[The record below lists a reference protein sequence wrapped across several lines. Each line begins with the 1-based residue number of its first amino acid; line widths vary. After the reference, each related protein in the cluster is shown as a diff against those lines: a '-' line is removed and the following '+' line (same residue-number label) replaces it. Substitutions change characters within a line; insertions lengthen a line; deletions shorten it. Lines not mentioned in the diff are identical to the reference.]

1 MLPSPPARLLTAC
14 LLLALPLAG
23 CARKPSAAAAQVA
36 APAAAS
42 AAAARIAADVRV
54 LSDPRMQGRLTGSAG
69 YDRAAQFVA
78 ERFRA
83 LGLQP
88 AGDAGT
94 YFQRVPLLASTRI
107 AEGARLVVVRR
118 DRDIALRV
126 RDQFLP
132 VPGFAREAAAV
143 RAPAVFVAQGVEAPD
158 LHHDDFAGLDLRG
171 RIAVLFGGAPARFDA
186 DRRAFHA
193 AMREKLRALAAHG
206 AIGAVFVD
214 TPAQEASAPWTQA
227 VAAFERP
234 DMRLRGDDGHALD
247 DVPQLQVV
255 ARVSF
260 AAADLLFDGSGH
272 TAAELAQA
280 VERERQRGFALPV
293 TLDLAARSRIVP
305 LESRNVL
312 ARFPGRETAAQQV
325 LYSAHLDHLGVAA
338 EGDGDRRD
346 QDRVYHGAL
355 DNALGVAIVL
365 EAARALQAGPAPR
378 RSLLFAALTGE
389 EQGLLGAQWLA
400 LHPPGLPGATLVADL
415 NLDMPMLLAP
425 SRDAV
430 AIGVGHSDLGAAA
443 KRAADAL
450 GVPLSP
456 DPFPDEAVFVRSDQY
471 AFVRAGVPALMLDG
485 GVVPAASS
493 AGKQAD
499 ASTMPLLA
507 QRAFLRDCYHRIC
520 DDLRQPIQYEDAARL
535 ARLAAGIGTDLANA
549 TAAPR
554 WNAGDFFGLRFGPA
568 TEAGKTM

>member
-1 MLPSPPARLLTAC
+1 MPPSPIARLLATGV
-14 LLLALPLAG
+14 LLVLPLAG
-23 CARKPSAAAAQVA
+23 CARKSAETELVGAPTPASASSVA
-36 APAAAS
+36 AT
-42 AAAARIAADVRV
+42 RIAADVRA
-54 LSDPRMQGRLTGSAG
+54 LSADAMQGRLTGSAG
-69 YDRAAQFVA
+69 YDRAAQYVA
-78 ERFRA
+78 DRFRA

-94 YFQRVPLLASTRI
+94 YFQRVPLLASTRL
-107 AEGARLVVVRR
+107 ADGARLVVMRR

-132 VPGFAREAAAV
+132 MPGFARAAAAV
-143 RAPAVFVAQGVEAPD
+143 RAPAVFVGQGVDAPD
-158 LHHDDFAGLDLRG
+158 LRHDDFAGLDLHG

-193 AMREKLRALAAHG
+193 SLREKLRALAAHG

-214 TPAQEASAPWTQA
+214 TPAQEASAPWVQA
-227 VAAFERP
+227 AAAFDRP
-234 DMRLRGDDGHALD
+234 EMRLRGEDGHALD
-247 DVPQLQVV
+247 DVPQLQVL

-280 VERERQRGFALPV
+280 VERERQRGFVLPV
-293 TLDLAARSRIVP
+293 TLDLAARSRIEP
-305 LESRNVL
+305 LDSRNVL
-312 ARFPGRETAAQQV
+312 ARLPGRDAALAVQQV

-338 EGDGDRRD
+338 QGDGNRAL
-346 QDRVYHGAL
+346 QNRVFHGAL

-365 EAARALQAGPAPR
+365 EAARTLHAQPAPR

-400 LHPPGLPGATLVADL
+400 LHPPGAPAGRLVADL

-430 AIGVGHSDLGAAA
+430 AIGGAHSDLGELA
-443 KRAADAL
+443 KRAGDAL

-456 DPFPDEAVFVRSDQY
+456 DPFPEEAVFVRSDQY
-471 AFVRAGVPALMLDG
+471 AFVRAGIPALMLDG

-493 AGKQAD
+493 AGKKAD
-499 ASTMPLLA
+499 ATTMPLLA
-507 QRAFLRDCYHRIC
+507 QRAFLRDCYHRPC
-520 DDLRQPIQYEDAARL
+520 DDARQPIQYEDAARL
-535 ARLAAGIGTDLANA
+535 ARLAARIGTDVANA
-549 TAAPR
+549 AVAPR
-554 WNAGDFFGLRFGPA
+554 WNAGDFFGARFAPH
-568 TEAGKTM
+568 